1 MARKNKT
8 ISNLQTAWDNLDLA
22 YENIEK
28 AFEILCNMNGLSLE
42 LLSELDRFDI
52 TEISSIK
59 QHVESLIENL
69 KSKE

>member
-8 ISNLQTAWDNLDLA
+8 ISNLQNAWDSLDLA

-28 AFEILCNMNGLSLE
+28 AFEILCNMSGLSVE

-69 KSKE
+69 KLKE